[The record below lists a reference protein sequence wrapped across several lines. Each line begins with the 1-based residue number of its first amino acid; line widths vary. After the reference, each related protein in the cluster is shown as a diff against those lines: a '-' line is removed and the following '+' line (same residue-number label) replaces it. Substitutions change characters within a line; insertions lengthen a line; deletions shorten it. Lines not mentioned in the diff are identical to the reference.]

1 MIVEVLI
8 DWDILKEIEN
18 LENISRQPS
27 RAVSLTI
34 EMSYGLYVMSLDVIL
49 AGNMEE
55 MSIKSRFISS
65 SAAGILPVP
74 LLDLLKDLVDVLV
87 VRYDD
92 PPPREKEDEY
102 TLFQTMPRNSFY
114 LRRLVDK
121 YPFKLSRIARR
132 KPKHHGCWSIA
143 GKV

>member
-1 MIVEVLI
+1 
-8 DWDILKEIEN
+8 
-18 LENISRQPS
+18 
-27 RAVSLTI
+27 
-34 EMSYGLYVMSLDVIL
+34 MSLDVLL
-49 AGNMEE
+49 AGNMKE

-65 SAAGILPVP
+65 SAGILPGP
-74 LLDLLKDLVDVLV
+74 LLYLLGDLVDVLAT
-87 VRYDD
+87 RYDD

-102 TLFQTMPRNSFY
+102 TLFQTIPRNSFY

-121 YPFKLSRIARR
+121 YPFRIARR

>member
-1 MIVEVLI
+1 
-8 DWDILKEIEN
+8 
-18 LENISRQPS
+18 
-27 RAVSLTI
+27 
-34 EMSYGLYVMSLDVIL
+34 MSYGLYVMSLDVLL
-49 AGNMEE
+49 AGNMKE

-65 SAAGILPVP
+65 SAGILPGP
-74 LLDLLKDLVDVLV
+74 LLDLLGDLVDVLAT
-87 VRYDD
+87 RYDD

-102 TLFQTMPRNSFY
+102 TLFQTIPRNSFY

-121 YPFKLSRIARR
+121 YPFRIARR

>member
-1 MIVEVLI
+1 MIVESPNRLGSF
-8 DWDILKEIEN
+8 KGNQE
-18 LENISRQPS
+18 SRKYLS
-27 RAVSLTI
+27 TTI
-34 EMSYGLYVMSLDVIL
+34 PGSKSFFFTVEMSYGLYVMSLDVLL
-49 AGNMEE
+49 AGNMKE

-65 SAAGILPVP
+65 SAGILPGP
-74 LLDLLKDLVDVLV
+74 LLDLLGDLVDVLAT
-87 VRYDD
+87 RYDD

-102 TLFQTMPRNSFY
+102 TLFQTIPRNSFY

-121 YPFKLSRIARR
+121 YPFRIARR